1 MLLRLLKDFDHDGQ
15 KFLKD
20 EQVEIA
26 DEAFA
31 KTLTDGDDPTA
42 IIPAKYE
49 ASLREAERK
58 RLESEA
64 AKRPKPTVTKVRSR
78 LQDDP
83 MFGFKDFG
91 QYARVVRMSDAKAE
105 YGWDE
110 RLREMKSITGMG
122 EFIDSDGG
130 FLIPEVVS
138 QTIRER
144 VYAEQNLIARTEQL
158 TTAGNSLTLLANAET
173 SRATGS
179 RQGGV
184 RGYWMDEAGQ
194 FTASKPTFRR
204 MTLKLHKLGV
214 FAYVTDEMLEDSF
227 TGLGSYLTT
236 AAGREISFMVSD
248 AMVNGNGANAPLG
261 ILTAPALVSVAKENG
276 QGAATILSEN
286 IFKMYARMWAPSWPS
301 SAWFIN
307 QSILPQ
313 LLSLNLKVGTGGVP
327 VYLPPGGIS
336 VAPYG
341 MLMGRPIIPIEWA
354 AALGTV
360 GDIILADW
368 SQYVSISKGVQ
379 TAMSIHLRFDYGEQ
393 VYRFSFRVDAQ
404 PLWNSALTPYKD
416 TAQTLSPFVVL
427 ASRS

>member
-1 MLLRLLKDFDHDGQ
+1 MLLCLLKDFDHDGQ

-20 EQVEIA
+20 QTVEIA

-31 KTLTDGDDPTA
+31 KSLMDGDDPTA
-42 IIPAKYE
+42 ITQEEY
-49 ASLREAERK
+49 LRKKARESAEV
-58 RLESEA
+58 EA
-64 AKRPKPTVTKVRSR
+64 AKRPKPTITKVRAR
-78 LQDDP
+78 FEDDP
-83 MFGFKDFG
+83 MSGFKDFG
-91 QYARVVRMSDAKAE
+91 QFARVVRKSDAKSD

-110 RLREMKSITGMG
+110 RLKTMQGKAITGMG

-130 FLIPEVVS
+130 FLVPEVVS

-227 TGLGSYLTT
+227 TGLGAYLTT

-248 AMVNGNGANAPLG
+248 AMVNGNGANAPQGL
-261 ILTAPALVSVAKENG
+261 LTAPCLVSVAKETG
-276 QGAATILSEN
+276 QAAATIVSEN

-313 LLSLNLKVGTGGVP
+313 LLNLNLKVGTGGVP

-341 MLMGRPIIPIEWA
+341 MLMGRPIVPIEWA

-416 TAQTLSPFVVL
+416 TEQKLSPFVVL